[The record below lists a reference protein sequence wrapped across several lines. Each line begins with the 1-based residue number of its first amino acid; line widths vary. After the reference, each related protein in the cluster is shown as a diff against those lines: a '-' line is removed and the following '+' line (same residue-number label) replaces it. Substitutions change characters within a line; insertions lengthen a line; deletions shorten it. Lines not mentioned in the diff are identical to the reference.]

1 MTTEDAALSR
11 LEEHLGRLLVTGVV
25 VSAITLLAGLVLYL
39 FLPGSAASSWLLTA
53 GLFVLMGTPMLR
65 VVVSFVE
72 YVRMR
77 DWFFMTTTV
86 IVLAVL
92 ATSVF
97 VALYGE

>member
-1 MTTEDAALSR
+1 MSANEQGLSR
-11 LEEHLGRLLVTGVV
+11 LEEHLGKLLVTGVT
-25 VSAITLLAGLVLYL
+25 VSAVTLLVGLAL
-39 FLPGSAASSWLLTA
+39 FLASPDSALAGKLLTV

-77 DWFFMTTTV
+77 DWFFMATTIIV
-86 IVLAVL
+86 IMVL

-97 VALYGE
+97 LAVYHK